1 MLLRYAWLLLGVL
14 FFQVPDELRV
24 ERVATKFAYTEGPLW
39 SREGYLLFSDAPNSK
54 IYKLASGEKPVVFR
68 DDTHGA
74 MGMTMDTQ
82 GRLYMCETKA
92 RRVTRLD
99 KKGKL
104 EVLAELWEG
113 KKLNAPN
120 DIVVRKDGHVYFTD
134 PAFGNESDSR
144 ELPFYG
150 VFHITP
156 KGELSLVAQPT
167 GRPNGIALSPTGHIL
182 YVTNSDERNVRAY
195 DIGKEGATS
204 NERVL
209 ISNIA
214 GVPGGIRVDEKGNLY
229 VAASA
234 IFLYDSAGKQIHKIE
249 MSEPT
254 SNLGWGDSDFQTLYV
269 SARSNVYRIH
279 LDAKGSVQ
287 Y

>member
-1 MLLRYAWLLLGVL
+1 MLLKSAGLLLGAF
-14 FFQVPDELRV
+14 FFQVPEDLRI
-24 ERVATKFAYTEGPLW
+24 ERVATKFVYTEGPLW
-39 SREGYLLFSDAPNSK
+39 AHEGYLLFSDAPNNK
-54 IYKLASGEKPVVFR
+54 IYKLASGEKSAVFR

-74 MGMTMDTQ
+74 MGLTLDSQ
-82 GRLYMCETKA
+82 GRLYMCETKS

-104 EVLAELWEG
+104 DVLAEAWEG

-134 PAFGNESDSR
+134 PAFGNEADTR

-156 KGELSLVAQPT
+156 KGELSVVAQPA
-167 GRPNGIALSPTGHIL
+167 GRPNGVALSPSGHIL

-195 DIGKEGATS
+195 DIGKEGVPS

-209 ISNIA
+209 ISNIS
-214 GVPGGIRVDEKGNLY
+214 GVPGGIKVDEKGNLY
-229 VAASA
+229 VAASG
-234 IFLYDSAGKQIHKIE
+234 IFLYDSSGKQIHKIE
-249 MSEPT
+249 MSEPL

-269 SARSNVYRIH
+269 SARGSVYRIH
-279 LDAKGSVQ
+279 LDVKGSVQ

>member
-1 MLLRYAWLLLGVL
+1 MFLKSAWLLLSAFL
-14 FFQVPDELRV
+14 FQVPEDLRI
-24 ERVATKFAYTEGPLW
+24 ERVAAKFGYTEGPLW
-39 SREGYLLFSDAPNSK
+39 SHEGYLLFSDAPAGK

-68 DDTHGA
+68 EDTHGT
-74 MGMTMDTQ
+74 MGLTLDTQ
-82 GRLYMCETKA
+82 GRLYMCETKG
-92 RRVTRLD
+92 RRVTRVD

-104 EVLAELWEG
+104 EVLAESWEG

-120 DIVVRKDGHVYFTD
+120 DIVVRKDGHIYFTD
-134 PAFGNESDSR
+134 PAFGNQSDTR
-144 ELPFYG
+144 ELSFYG

-156 KGELSLVAQPT
+156 KGELSLVAQSA
-167 GRPNGIALSPTGHIL
+167 GRPNGIALSPSGHVL
-182 YVTNSDERNVRAY
+182 YVTNSDDRNVRAY
-195 DIGKEGATS
+195 DVGKEGVPS

-229 VAASA
+229 VAAA
-234 IFLYDSAGKQIHKIE
+234 GIFLYDSAGKPIHKIE
-249 MSEPT
+249 MTEPP

-269 SARSNVYRIH
+269 SARANVYRIH
-279 LDAKGSVQ
+279 LDIKGSVQ